1 MINCFIL
8 FSVYILY
15 ITVNQK
21 IIYGHFYGYDMY
33 NTLHFPLK
41 NVRLETSKVLFFKMK
56 WNLLYGQRVLVIDN
70 CKNLLCEK
78 YVSNCIFIRNFN
90 SKKYITYKYESK
102 FSRIS
107 QKSLCV
113 YLVIRLSCCFS
124 WHIIFRSTEN
134 FTIQFF
140 FHDVACHY
148 DLQHYNAKLW
158 LQLA

>member
-15 ITVNQK
+15 ITVNQ

-70 CKNLLCEK
+70 CKNLLDYCEI
-78 YVSNCIFIRNFN
+78 YVSNCIFIRNLN

-107 QKSLCV
+107 PKKFVCLFGNQTFLLFFMTYNLSINRKFYNPILFPWCCVSL
-113 YLVIRLSCCFS
+113 
-124 WHIIFRSTEN
+124 W
-134 FTIQFF
+134 FTT
-140 FHDVACHY
+140 
-148 DLQHYNAKLW
+148 L
-158 LQLA
+158 